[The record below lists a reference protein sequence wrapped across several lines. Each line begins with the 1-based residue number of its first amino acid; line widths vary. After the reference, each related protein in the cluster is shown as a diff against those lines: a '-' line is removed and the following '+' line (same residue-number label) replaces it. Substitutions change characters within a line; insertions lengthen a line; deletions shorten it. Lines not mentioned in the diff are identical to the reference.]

1 MQISYARLPYICIYI
16 YFNERRNSLFT
27 TRLHLLSFRRKHR
40 INYLPMQMQ
49 SSGQREVSF
58 LPRNVS
64 PPLPPLSLS
73 FHSLIFLERG
83 GEGGGDRASSRRRGK
98 SGGSSTWW
106 RSRDLLGKRYR
117 GDTERGERERERRE
131 EWSAGSLNEANKTV
145 KAVQTAGKSNI
156 GEERGLFARAVATA
170 NARFEGVQVVVMVV
184 VVVVRFQR
192 GRYMQAEAGGSR
204 RQTENDRRAPSPS
217 PLYPRGL
224 SPPGSRGWQRVDLTR
239 LRRGPRDSP
248 PVHASSVTDQRGT
261 HRFR

>member
-1 MQISYARLPYICIYI
+1 MENPAEAR
-16 YFNERRNSLFT
+16 
-27 TRLHLLSFRRKHR
+27 
-40 INYLPMQMQ
+40 
-49 SSGQREVSF
+49 
-58 LPRNVS
+58 
-64 PPLPPLSLS
+64 
-73 FHSLIFLERG
+73 RG
-83 GEGGGDRASSRRRGK
+83 GGAAICSANGIGGIPREEK
-98 SGGSSTWW
+98 
-106 RSRDLLGKRYR
+106 
-117 GDTERGERERERRE
+117 ERERRE

-170 NARFEGVQVVVMVV
+170 NARFEGVQVVVM